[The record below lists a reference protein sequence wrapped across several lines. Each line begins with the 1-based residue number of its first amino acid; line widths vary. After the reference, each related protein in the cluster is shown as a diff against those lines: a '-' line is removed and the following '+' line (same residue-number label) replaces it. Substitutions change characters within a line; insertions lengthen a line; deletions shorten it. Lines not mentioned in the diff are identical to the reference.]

1 MSTSASEPR
10 LDDTA
15 EATAAEATTAEATT
29 AEAVRTETV
38 AAAHPVAAATATP
51 ARAPLGTNARAQ
63 RRRRIFARVVLAI
76 GWIGL
81 LLPLVSLF
89 VFSIRFPLTG
99 MVDFG
104 GWTGLVNADGR
115 RTTTVSLL
123 LEGLGNSLIMAVI
136 TVVLMLVLLIP
147 TMVWVRLK
155 LPKLDRI
162 IEFISLLPL
171 TIPAIALVVG
181 LAPIYA
187 FISTR
192 ILDSNSIWLSFAYV
206 VLVLPFS
213 FRALDAG
220 LRSINLVTLTEAAR
234 SFGASWFT
242 VITRVVVPNIRPSI
256 VSATF
261 VSIAVVLGEYT
272 IAAILARTNLQT
284 VLYQINASDAQVA
297 AAVSLLMLVLTSG
310 LLVLL
315 DVLTSRPRK
324 ESK

>member
-1 MSTSASEPR
+1 MNSSAS
-10 LDDTA
+10 
-15 EATAAEATTAEATT
+15 
-29 AEAVRTETV
+29 
-38 AAAHPVAAATATP
+38 
-51 ARAPLGTNARAQ
+51 RAPLGTNARAK
-63 RRRRIFARVVLAI
+63 RRQRIFANTVLTL
-76 GWIGL
+76 GWVGL
-81 LLPLVSLF
+81 LVPLVSLF

-99 MVDFG
+99 AFDFG
-104 GWTGLVNADGR
+104 GWVGLVNGDGR
-115 RTTTVSLL
+115 RSATVDLL

-136 TVVLMLVLLIP
+136 TVVLMLALLIP

-192 ILDSNSIWLSFAYV
+192 ILDSNAIWLSFAYV

-242 VITRVVVPNIRPSI
+242 VITRVIVPNIRPSI

-284 VLYQINASDAQVA
+284 VLYQINATDAQVA

>member
-1 MSTSASEPR
+1 MTNPQQSAA
-10 LDDTA
+10 LQ
-15 EATAAEATTAEATT
+15 
-29 AEAVRTETV
+29 
-38 AAAHPVAAATATP
+38 H
-51 ARAPLGTNARAQ
+51 NARVAK
-63 RRRRIFARVVLAI
+63 RRSVISRTILVLA
-76 GWIGL
+76 WVGL
-81 LLPLVSLF
+81 LIPLASLF

-99 MVDFG
+99 VVDWG
-104 GWTGLVNADGR
+104 GWVGLFEFEGS
-115 RTTTVSLL
+115 TTASLL
-123 LEGLGNSLIMAVI
+123 WQGIGTSLAMAII
-136 TVVLMLVLLIP
+136 TVAIMLALLIP

-162 IEFISLLPL
+162 IEFICLLPL

-213 FRALDAG
+213 YRALDAG
-220 LRSINLVTLTEAAR
+220 LRAINVKTLTEAAR
-234 SFGASWFT
+234 SYGASWFT
-242 VITRVVVPNIRPSI
+242 VITRVIVPNVRPAI

-272 IAAILARTNLQT
+272 IASILARTNLQT
-284 VLYQINASDAQVA
+284 VLFQINLSDAQVS
-297 AAVSLLMLVLTSG
+297 AAVSLLVLVLTIG

-315 DVLTSRPRK
+315 DVLTSRQPGRK
-324 ESK
+324 DSRK